1 MLNGYLCRHSN
12 IMKRKIFIAAL
23 LGAFSVLA
31 LTVQISAQCVVINEI
46 LINGPGTADGQ
57 APNSEEWIELYN
69 TCDNDVDLSC
79 YALADG
85 DFVIRFPAGST
96 IPANGYFTIGSPNS
110 AVPLDLNQFA
120 CGCTNPA
127 NQGIIFTNGAEQV
140 VLMDNNGVILD
151 ALIWGGGQALPFTVS
166 SSPAGCTA
174 INATVS
180 NGNAN
185 FETLPPTNND
195 NGCVCARECDGSP
208 NWEVRCGASITADGP
223 NQTPF
228 IVNFN
233 ASATTI
239 CEGDCV
245 SFSNLSI
252 GAATSWTWSFVGANT
267 TTSNQQNPANIC
279 YNSAGFYDVALT
291 VSDGCATNT
300 LTIPDFIEVSSIF
313 TPIITADGPTSFC
326 EGDQVTLNTT
336 PGNEYQW
343 FENGNPI
350 IGAITNTLVVDAIGN
365 YSVATVNLACG
376 GESTETVVDV
386 LPLPVVTI
394 TADAP
399 TEICPGQTVTLFT
412 NSTADL
418 QWLESG
424 NILTGQESSSYTV
437 TEAGVY
443 SLQATENGCSNV
455 SNIITIEEIAVT
467 QIILTSVDDVI
478 CAGESTT
485 IDVVSNE
492 VNFVWYLDNV
502 IIPGESG
509 ASLVAS
515 SIGTYSVEVV
525 NSTCPIVVTP
535 LTISAGS
542 IPNGTITP
550 NGLTTL
556 CEGSSIDLTLAGNFA
571 AFDWTLDGS
580 PINNTATTISA
591 STEGIY
597 TVTLTSADGCPGIA
611 GNDAQITVVLPQVV
625 TISSSEGNAICEG
638 TTTDLTATQNLS
650 NYSWTFNGNA
660 IGNTTN
666 VLQNQVAGQYSF
678 SAIDSNG
685 CDVEGNILVAEIPNP
700 IVSLSPTNDIV
711 ICDDNTTITASGGSA
726 YQWYFNNNI
735 VPGVTSNTLVVNQNG
750 NYYATTTNQ
759 QGCEGS
765 SNPISVFLQGALD
778 IEITGPTSPICEGET
793 FTLTLPQAYTS
804 YDWSTGQTS
813 STLTVSENGTYSVQ
827 VADDQGCV
835 GSDDITINFVKLP
848 EIALLSTFRSDCVNG
863 VEVTAVSDGLISW
876 EISPF
881 ITLLDNN
888 RIIANPESTSS
899 YSVTSTVGTCESQT
913 DFDILVECPT
923 LFIPN
928 VFTPN
933 DDGVN
938 DFFRIEGENLGQ
950 YEMIIFNRW
959 GDEVYRGTNIN
970 RGWNGGINGYYAP
983 DGTYNYIIKIFDLSG
998 QPLFGDGVYHGTVT
1012 LLR

>member
-1 MLNGYLCRHSN
+1 
-12 IMKRKIFIAAL
+12 MKRKIFIAAL
-23 LGAFSVLA
+23 LGASSVLA
-31 LTVQISAQCVVINEI
+31 LTVQISAQCIVINEI
-46 LINGPGTADGQ
+46 LIDGPGSADGQ
-57 APNSEEWIELYN
+57 APNSEEWVELYN
-69 TCDNDVDLSC
+69 TCGTAVDLSC

-85 DFVIRFPAGST
+85 DFVIRFPAGSI
-96 IPANGYFTIGSPNS
+96 IPANGFFTIGSPNS
-110 AVPLDLNQFA
+110 AIPLDLNQTSCA
-120 CGCTNPA
+120 CTNPA
-127 NQGIIFTNGAEQV
+127 NQGIIFTNGNEQV
-140 VLMDNNGVILD
+140 VLIDDNGLIVDGV
-151 ALIWGGGQALPFTVS
+151 IWGGGQALPFTVN
-166 SSPAGCTA
+166 SSPAGCSTL
-174 INATVS
+174 NTTVS

-185 FETLPPTNND
+185 FENLPLNAND
-195 NGCVCARECDGSP
+195 NGCSYARVCDGSLV
-208 NWEVRCGASITADGP
+208 WEMRCGADISGGTTNG
-223 NQTPF
+223 NPF
-228 IVNFN
+228 IVDFD
-233 ASATTI
+233 ASASII
-239 CEGDCV
+239 CQGDCI
-245 SFSNLSI
+245 SFSDLTV
-252 GAATSWTWSFVGANT
+252 GGATSWTWTFEGASSAN
-267 TTSNQQNPANIC
+267 SSLQNPTNIC
-279 YNSAGFYDVALT
+279 YNTPGSFDVTLTATDGCSTVTLT
-291 VSDGCATNT
+291 VT
-300 LTIPDFIEVSSIF
+300 DFIQVGSSL
-313 TPIITADGPTSFC
+313 TPVITASGPTSFC
-326 EGDQVTLNTT
+326 VGDEVTLTAN
-336 PGNEYQW
+336 PSGNDYQW
-343 FENGNPI
+343 FENQNPI
-350 IGAITNTLVVDAIGN
+350 SGATSNSLVLTTSGN
-365 YSVATVNLACG
+365 YSVAAVNNSCAEESNVMTV
-376 GESTETVVDV
+376 TVFEFPTVA
-386 LPLPVVTI
+386 I
-394 TADAP
+394 TAEGP
-399 TEICPGQTVTLFT
+399 TEICPGQTVTLST

-424 NILTGQESSSYTV
+424 NILTGQETNSYTV

-525 NSTCPIVVTP
+525 NSTCPIIVTP
-535 LTISAGS
+535 LTISAGT

-597 TVTLTSADGCPGIA
+597 TATLTSTDGCPGIA
-611 GNDAQITVVLPQVV
+611 GNDAQISVVLPQVV

-678 SAIDSNG
+678 SAIDGNG
-685 CDVEGNILVAEIPNP
+685 CEVEGNILVAEIPNP

-863 VEVTAVSDGLISW
+863 VEVTAVSEGLISW

-888 RIIANPESTSS
+888 RIIANPGSTSS
-899 YSVTSTVGTCESQT
+899 YSVTSTIGSCESQT
-913 DFDILVECPT
+913 DFEILVECPT

-938 DFFRIEGENLGQ
+938 DFFRIDGENLGQ

-959 GDEVYRGTNIN
+959 GDEIYRSNNIN

-998 QPLFGDGVYHGTVT
+998 QPLFGKGEFYGTVT